1 MTMNRTNSTA
11 RARTMVRRGLAMT
24 SRPPPFKPRTLYL
37 EEPLLEFRH
46 GQRLVYPRDGLF
58 LYGPVGE
65 TKQLPAIRYGVIGT
79 PDGVRR
85 FRAWSKTMADRKST
99 RLNSSH

>member
-1 MTMNRTNSTA
+1 M
-11 RARTMVRRGLAMT
+11 LP
-24 SRPPPFKPRTLYL
+24 RPPRSTRTDTLFPYPTL
-37 EEPLLEFRH
+37 FRS
-46 GQRLVYPRDGLF
+46 RVYPRDGLF

-85 FRAWSKTMADRKST
+85 FRAWSKTMAGFIDIPPPGPRSRAVEPQHVT
-99 RLNSSH
+99 FPGFRSEER